1 MQFVDFETFN
11 GNDFLGFDPF
21 GGQKGNLI
29 PRFSKIPNIRIVFPQ
44 KFILKGILYFL
55 TSLNQTLK
63 VATRFWAFA
72 YGGSFLGTHWMY
84 NPKARKAIYNDI
96 HQVALCVAHIGH
108 IGIYPTEF
116 WW

>member
-1 MQFVDFETFN
+1 MRKTLLFWIVDGLNLQFVDFETFN

-55 TSLNQTLK
+55 TSLNQTLSCNSIL
-63 VATRFWAFA
+63 
-72 YGGSFLGTHWMY
+72 SFCLWW
-84 NPKARKAIYNDI
+84 
-96 HQVALCVAHIGH
+96 
-108 IGIYPTEF
+108 EF
-116 WW
+116 FRDTLNVQS